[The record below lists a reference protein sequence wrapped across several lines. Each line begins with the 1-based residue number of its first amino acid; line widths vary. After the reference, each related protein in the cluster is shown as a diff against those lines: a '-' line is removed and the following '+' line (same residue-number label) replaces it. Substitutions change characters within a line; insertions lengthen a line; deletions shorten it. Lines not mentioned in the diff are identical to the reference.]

1 MSVRYLLDTDAV
13 VDVLRGRHRVA
24 ERLSQ
29 VSPEDVAVSAMTL
42 GELLYGSL
50 CSADAE
56 RSEREVR
63 RFVEAIRVIP
73 FGRAASAAH
82 ARIRYALRGRNIGP
96 NDLVI
101 AATAVSARAIVVTA
115 NLREFTRVDGLTV
128 QDWRQR

>member
-24 ERLSQ
+24 ERLAQ
-29 VSPEDVAVSAMTL
+29 ISPEDVAVSAMTL

-50 CSADAE
+50 CSADAP

-63 RFVEAIRVIP
+63 RFVDAIRVIP
-73 FGRAASAAH
+73 FGRNASAAH
-82 ARIRYALRGRNIGP
+82 ARIRYALRQRNIGP

-115 NLREFTRVDGLTV
+115 NVGEFSRVEGLGV
-128 QDWRQR
+128 ENWR